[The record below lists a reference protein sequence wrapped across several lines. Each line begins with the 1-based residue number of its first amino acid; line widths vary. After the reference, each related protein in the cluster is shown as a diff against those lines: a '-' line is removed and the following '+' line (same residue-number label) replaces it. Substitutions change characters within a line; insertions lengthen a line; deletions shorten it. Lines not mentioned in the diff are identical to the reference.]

1 MQQDTLGDLEPPAN
15 GAELLLNGGI
25 SSRRMHTTAS
35 TAPSGAEQTEIKHR

>member
-25 SSRRMHTTAS
+25 SSRRMALHTTAS
-35 TAPSGAEQTEIKHR
+35 TAPSGAE